1 MVLSNFDFLIDLI
14 DVVLVKN
21 IYITYCQKNKI
32 KSL

>member
-1 MVLSNFDFLIDLI
+1 MVLSNFDFKSLI

-21 IYITYCQKNKI
+21 IYITYCQKNEI